1 MSLIS
6 IYAPNPQIENRLLE
20 LLSVMREE
28 WAEPICA
35 TGFSDFSGF
44 LESGRHNPRRILI
57 LAQEGTTSV
66 ELVATAVE
74 ECPSSPVVWLSDL
87 DFALYSYHLEVAY
100 FGLLPV
106 TKEMMHMVLRSC
118 GRKKQYGFV
127 STQSAS
133 QIPAHRTLWKRLAD
147 FLKINS

>member
-20 LLSVMREE
+20 LLSTMSEE
-28 WAEPICA
+28 WTEPICA
-35 TGFSDFSGF
+35 TGFSDFAGF

-66 ELVATAVE
+66 ELAATTVE
-74 ECPSSPVVWLSDL
+74 ECPDSPVVWLSDL

-106 TKEMMHMVLRSC
+106 TKEMMYMVLRSC
-118 GRKKQYGFV
+118 GRKKQYSFV
-127 STQSAS
+127 SAQSEP
-133 QIPAHRTLWKRLAD
+133 QPPARRTLWRRLAD
-147 FLKINS
+147 LLKIDS